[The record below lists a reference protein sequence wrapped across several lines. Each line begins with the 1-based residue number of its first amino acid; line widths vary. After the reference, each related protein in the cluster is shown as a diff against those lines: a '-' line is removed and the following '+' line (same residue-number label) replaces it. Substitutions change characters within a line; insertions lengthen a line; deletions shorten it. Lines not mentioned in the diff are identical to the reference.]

1 MKELF
6 PVLFALLLYG
16 GAAFITYW
24 VSRNK
29 GYSGFLFAFLQMIFP
44 CMIIVAFLLPD
55 KSGETKRAEVER
67 RFEESMRKQDR
78 EMEALRARIR
88 ELEQQ
93 QKPAEKASKPAE
105 LPKEE
110 TRKQSQPVVKSKPV
124 QPNAEQG
131 AEDEKDIQMTY
142 IEGVQ
147 AYRMG
152 PNVHDIALASFRRA
166 AEKGHLNAQ
175 MYAAQMYYAGEG
187 CRGEPQYDKAL
198 YWYERAA
205 EQGQRTAQSNVATMY
220 QKGTGCT
227 VNMEKAL
234 YWYEKAGEQGDD
246 DAQLWA
252 GMLYELGQGCTKDT
266 KKARYWYEKSAA
278 QGNEKAKKLLSNM
291 ND

>member
-1 MKELF
+1 MQGIFSIIFVVFLF
-6 PVLFALLLYG
+6 G
-16 GAAFITYW
+16 SAFVTYW
-24 VSRNK
+24 VGRNK
-29 GYSGFLFAFLQMIFP
+29 GYSGVLFSILQLFFPIMIVIAY
-44 CMIIVAFLLPD
+44 MLPD
-55 KSGETKRAEVER
+55 KSRETKRAEVER

-88 ELEQQ
+88 ELEKQ
-93 QKPAEKASKPAE
+93 QKPAAKESKPAE

-110 TRKQSQPVVKSKPV
+110 TTKQSQPVVKSKLAKPASK
-124 QPNAEQG
+124 PSTE
-131 AEDEKDIQMTY
+131 EEKDIQMTY

-175 MYAAQMYYAGEG
+175 MYCAQMYYAGEG

-205 EQGQRTAQSNVATMY
+205 EQGQKTAQSNVATMY

-252 GMLYELGQGCTKDT
+252 GMLYELGNGCIKDT
-266 KKARYWYEKSAA
+266 KKARYWYEKAAA
-278 QGNEKAKKLLSNM
+278 QGNERAKKLLSNM
-291 ND
+291 